1 MGVLGSGMGI
11 FNLLREINLGEIRR
25 EADQRFTLLVV
36 GDQARA
42 EGLASILSAAP
53 GQSGVHPWI
62 RVVPLPLADAAT
74 PPPPAAG
81 DGFTVALVTLA
92 GIDPRADERAA
103 LARLRS
109 LGVPSLSIVQD
120 DDGAARVGANVPRPG
135 ESARVVLPASLAAA
149 DLIAQLAPAL
159 FDRLPADDGARVAV
173 GRQLPA
179 LRRAVIASLIDPTA
193 RANALY
199 AATTGLAEWVPL
211 LNVPLNAA
219 DVLILTKNQLIM
231 AYKIA
236 LTAGKKGQPRD
247 VIGEI
252 VSVVGGGLLFRQIA
266 RELIGLIP
274 VIGIV
279 PKVAVAYAGTRFIGL
294 AVERWAIEG
303 RRLEGGEVRTL
314 LGEAK
319 AGARELAESVVDR
332 VRGRDHGA
340 DDGAAAPAAAHPA
353 PRRDESPV

>member
-1 MGVLGSGMGI
+1 MGALGSGMTL
-11 FNLLREINLGEIRR
+11 FNLLKEINLGEIRR
-25 EADQRFTLLVV
+25 EADQRFTLLVIGEEV
-36 GDQARA
+36 RARRLA
-42 EGLASILSAAP
+42 EALSGAP
-53 GQSGVHPWI
+53 GKSGVHPWI
-62 RVVPLPLADAAT
+62 RVVPLPLADADALSA
-74 PPPPAAG
+74 PAAA
-81 DGFTVALVTLA
+81 DGFTVALFTLA
-92 GIDPRADERAA
+92 GIDPQADERAA
-103 LARLRS
+103 LSRLRA

-120 DDGAARVGANVPRPG
+120 DAGAARVGATVPRPG
-135 ESARVVLPASLAAA
+135 ETARVVLPASLASA
-149 DLIAQLAPAL
+149 DVIAQLAPAL
-159 FDRLPADDGARVAV
+159 FDRLPADDGARVAIA
-173 GRQLPA
+173 RQLPA

-219 DVLILTKNQLIM
+219 DVVVLTKNQLIM

-236 LTAGKKGQPRD
+236 LAAGKKGQPRD

-252 VSVVGGGLLFRQIA
+252 VSVIGGGLLFRQIA

-274 VIGIV
+274 VVGIV

-303 RRLEGGEVRTL
+303 RRLEGSEVRAL

-319 AGARELAESVVDR
+319 TGARELAESVVDR
-332 VRGRDHGA
+332 VRGRDHAA
-340 DDGAAAPAAAHPA
+340 DAAALA
-353 PRRDESPV
+353 PETAPSRRDESPV